1 MSEEGEAEFDSGQIP
16 GPSSSAAIAKS
27 PPAKEA
33 SDRAPAAGDGNEK
46 PVAMEPAEF
55 KRYPDTDESHR
66 PEYMPRHDS
75 YAPPAAD
82 RRYDNDYYRRRE
94 VHSRSRS
101 RHSAGFHEPR
111 DRRRESEGDFYGGA
125 YRQSRYG
132 DREYSRGG
140 YYRRYDRGDPRYRRR
155 ESGRRGYSRGRY
167 SAREEVDGEY
177 AARRDI
183 DKERAIEELRE
194 RVRAGADRPT
204 EDVPLVSRERSR
216 PPSRLSESTSRAPP
230 AVNKQSMADQTKEQQ
245 PPVDPTA
252 IGEGPAEAKPAAI
265 NMDDLEEGEHVEGAM
280 DVDLP
285 PEPAYGLAEKA
296 PLRGS
301 SRSRDNG
308 RYNRSRSRPY
318 RERSRPRSR
327 SRPRA
332 YPPAYDTD
340 SRRAANYRDHDSTY
354 RRRYDDRADRYD
366 SRFRDGRR
374 SGYSSRYS
382 NRQSPDPREE
392 AYRSDR
398 RHHGD
403 RYERYAEGDMHRP
416 PPDEGRSP
424 YRPRSRSPLPPPPM
438 REDEFRSRGGYDR
451 YGERPRSRGATA
463 RSRSPRGYARDMDSA
478 RDMHAGYGYA
488 RPQYAGSH
496 WPESRRMPPSPP
508 RYSSREAAMSMDDVE
523 PHMSPPP
530 PPPMAHT
537 GSMHGPHYG
546 RASPGY
552 DHGAESP
559 YRGYSRP
566 SRRASR
572 TPRTPR
578 SGTHGQPHPRPSHGG
593 RYGHEGHRRESSAG
607 GQFQSYGSR
616 GPSPGPPHYASTDVP
631 PPPQPPGPPLPAHA
645 HGTDLFI
652 SRQDDAEDWLEL
664 RQQLRE
670 QSKKT
675 LELSARARKTGF
687 EMEYADWGVM
697 MADGQVQVALWQVE
711 RAEQG
716 LGATDRSLIDSMH
729 TDL

>member
-1 MSEEGEAEFDSGQIP
+1 MSEEGEADFDAGQIAE
-16 GPSSSAAIAKS
+16 PSSSAAIAKS
-27 PPAKEA
+27 PAREV
-33 SDRAPAAGDGNEK
+33 SDGAPASVDSKEK
-46 PVAMEPAEF
+46 AAAMDSTEF
-55 KRYPDTDESHR
+55 KRYPDNDEGHR

-75 YAPPAAD
+75 YAPPGAD

-111 DRRRESEGDFYGGA
+111 DRRRESEGDYYGGS

-167 SAREEVDGEY
+167 SGREGVNGEY

-194 RVRAGADRPT
+194 RVRAGADRPA
-204 EDVPLVSRERSR
+204 EDVPPVSRERSR
-216 PPSRLSESTSRAPP
+216 PPSRLSESASRVPP
-230 AVNKQSMADQTKEQQ
+230 AVTK
-245 PPVDPTA
+245 PPVDSEA
-252 IGEGPAEAKPAAI
+252 VAEESAEAKPVAI

-296 PLRGS
+296 PLRAS
-301 SRSRDNG
+301 SRSREND
-308 RYNRSRSRPY
+308 RYHRSRSRPY

-332 YPPAYDTD
+332 YPPVYDMD
-340 SRRAANYRDHDSTY
+340 SRRPGAYRDHDTSY

-366 SRFRDGRR
+366 SRFRDGYGRR

-392 AYRSDR
+392 AYRPDR
-398 RHHGD
+398 RHYGG

-451 YGERPRSRGATA
+451 YGDRPRSRGAAA
-463 RSRSPRGYARDMDSA
+463 RSRSPRGYARDMDAA
-478 RDMHAGYGYA
+478 RDMHDDGYGYG
-488 RPQYAGSH
+488 RPQHADSH

-508 RYSSREAAMSMDDVE
+508 RYSSREAAMEGGE

-537 GSMHGPHYG
+537 GSMHGSHYARG
-546 RASPGY
+546 SPGY

-566 SRRASR
+566 SRRESR

-578 SGTHGQPHPRPSHGG
+578 SGMHGQPHPRTSYGG
-593 RYGHEGHRRESSAG
+593 RYEHEGHRRESSVG
-607 GQFQSYGSR
+607 GQFPGYGSR
-616 GPSPGPPHYASTDVP
+616 GPSPGPSHYASADVP

-645 HGTDLFI
+645 RGTDLFI

-687 EMEYADWGVM
+687 EMGYADWGVM